1 MSNATT
7 PEGTDTPATAL
18 GPTALALGA
27 FSAAGTWAFLIPWT
41 VIAGAL
47 AVTFGTMGMHYARQG
62 VGRMWSSAAG
72 TTLGALGFLG
82 TVVLIGGM
90 S

>member
-18 GPTALALGA
+18 GPTALVLGA

-47 AVTFGTMGMHYARQG
+47 AVTFGAMGTHYARQG
-62 VGRMWSSAAG
+62 VGRMWISATGAV
-72 TTLGALGFLG
+72 LGALGFIG
-82 TVVLIGGM
+82 TVVLLGGM
-90 S
+90 F